1 MIKYETIIKAKEGND
16 KELLSIIN
24 YYSKVI
30 KDYSSDEDFNQIA
43 ILNIIQGV
51 KKFKNFFK
59 KSNETTIHFLISCN
73 ERFK

>member
-1 MIKYETIIKAKEGND
+1 MFKYETIIKAKEGND
-16 KELLSIIN
+16 KKLLSNIN

-51 KKFKNFFK
+51 KKFKIK
-59 KSNETTIHFLISCN
+59 KI
-73 ERFK
+73 

>member
-43 ILNIIQGV
+43 ILNIIQGI
-51 KKFKNFFK
+51 KKFKIK
-59 KSNETTIHFLISCN
+59 KI
-73 ERFK
+73 

>member
-51 KKFKNFFK
+51 KKFKIKKIKNFSK
-59 KSNETTIHFLISCN
+59 KQRN
-73 ERFK
+73 

>member
-16 KELLSIIN
+16 KELLSNIN

-51 KKFKNFFK
+51 K
-59 KSNETTIHFLISCN
+59 
-73 ERFK
+73 RFKIKKN

>member
-16 KELLSIIN
+16 KELLSNIN

-51 KKFKNFFK
+51 KKIK
-59 KSNETTIHFLISCN
+59 I
-73 ERFK
+73 